1 MCISSMCHACLERRM
16 IYVKIQH
23 FIPSRSLP
31 SRKDGLCNHFPTA
44 QKTSKIS
51 WRSWSHTKAGGEWR
65 CGRKGHQE
73 SLQDPKKTMGWWKSR
88 VHHDEHLEFTEI
100 AARIRCFFLCI
111 EIFRQGED
119 QDNLRVAYKSYIYIY
134 MYIYK
139 CHIQSTRK
147 AMTGL
152 LQRGWTPLSLCHRY
166 DCRKLVLKWHPDK
179 HPEGR
184 GVVPSVDYV
193 TLRADAE
200 DDAAGLQ
207 VMWKTKLLDFKVW
220 TPSQAHL
227 VDRFLVF
234 FVFGLI
240 HIASSWKCRRVF

>member
-1 MCISSMCHACLERRM
+1 MACVTISQPPKKPLRFRDVH
-16 IYVKIQH
+16 
-23 FIPSRSLP
+23 
-31 SRKDGLCNHFPTA
+31 
-44 QKTSKIS
+44 
-51 WRSWSHTKAGGEWR
+51 
-65 CGRKGHQE
+65 GRKTPRLE
-73 SLQDPKKTMGWWKSR
+73 VNEDADEKDIKKAYRTQKQTMGWWKSR
-88 VHHDEHLEFTEI
+88 VHHDEHLEFTENCSMHK
-100 AARIRCFFLCI
+100 AYGVFLRCI

-119 QDNLRVAYKSYIYIY
+119 RIIWECRISHIYIY

-193 TLRADAE
+193 TLRADDE
-200 DDAAGLQ
+200 DHAAGLQ
-207 VMWKTKLLDFKVW
+207 VMWKTYLLDFKVW
-220 TPSQAHL
+220 NTQPSTP
-227 VDRFLVF
+227 
-234 FVFGLI
+234 
-240 HIASSWKCRRVF
+240 CR

>member
-1 MCISSMCHACLERRM
+1 
-16 IYVKIQH
+16 
-23 FIPSRSLP
+23 
-31 SRKDGLCNHFPTA
+31 
-44 QKTSKIS
+44 
-51 WRSWSHTKAGGEWR
+51 
-65 CGRKGHQE
+65 
-73 SLQDPKKTMGWWKSR
+73 
-88 VHHDEHLEFTEI
+88 
-100 AARIRCFFLCI
+100 
-111 EIFRQGED
+111 
-119 QDNLRVAYKSYIYIY
+119 
-134 MYIYK
+134 
-139 CHIQSTRK
+139 
-147 AMTGL
+147 MTGL

-227 VDRFLVF
+227 VDRFLVL

-240 HIASSWKCRRVF
+240 HSIILKMQVCFLSKFLSGREEAEEKIRAINNAYVAWLHLSSQRIILIYAMVVHL